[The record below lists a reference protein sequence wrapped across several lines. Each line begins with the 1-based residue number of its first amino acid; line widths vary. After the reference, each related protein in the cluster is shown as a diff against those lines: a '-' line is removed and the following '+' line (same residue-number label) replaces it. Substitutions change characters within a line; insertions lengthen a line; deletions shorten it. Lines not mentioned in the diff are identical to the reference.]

1 MAAAGLSSLLS
12 PETDVLEADSMQSNG
27 NGRQQQT
34 GATAERCDRCKEW
47 RKSAVSYCQTCEKRL
62 CPHHEMVRV
71 F

>member
-1 MAAAGLSSLLS
+1 MR
-12 PETDVLEADSMQSNG
+12 SNG

-34 GATAERCDRCKEW
+34 AVTAERCDRCKEW